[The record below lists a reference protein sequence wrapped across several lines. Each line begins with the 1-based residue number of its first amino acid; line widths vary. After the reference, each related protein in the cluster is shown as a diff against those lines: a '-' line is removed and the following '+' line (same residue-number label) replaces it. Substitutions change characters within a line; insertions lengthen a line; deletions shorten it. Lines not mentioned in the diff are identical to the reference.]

1 MSKEHSHE
9 HSHIHSHEHEHEH
22 QHEHK
27 HSHGT
32 EEHTHGHSHV
42 HSHDHEHKHSHDHD
56 HSGDH
61 DHKHSNCC
69 GQGHNHECGAAVAD
83 NLTKEEK
90 TLKVLLHHWVDHNK
104 SHEESFKEWV
114 EKARTMDRTETSTY
128 IAKAI
133 EYMEKADEMLLEAQK
148 HI

>member
-9 HSHIHSHEHEHEH
+9 HNHEHGHIHSHDHEH

-32 EEHTHGHSHV
+32 EEHTHEHSHV
-42 HSHDHEHKHSHDHD
+42 HSHDHEHKHSHN
-56 HSGDH
+56 H
-61 DHKHSNCC
+61 DHKHGNCC
-69 GQGHNHECGAAVAD
+69 GQGHNHECGATVAD

-114 EKARTMDRTETSTY
+114 EKARTMDRTETSDY

>member
-1 MSKEHSHE
+1 MSKEHLHD
-9 HSHIHSHEHEHEH
+9 HSHEQEHCHCEAEH
-22 QHEHK
+22 NHEHK
-27 HSHGT
+27 HVHEHKHNHGT
-32 EEHTHGHSHV
+32 EEHTHEHSHV
-42 HSHDHEHKHSHDHD
+42 HSHTHE

-61 DHKHSNCC
+61 NHTHSNCC
-69 GQGHNHECGAAVAD
+69 GHEHSNECGAAAID

-114 EKARTMDRTETSTY
+114 EKAKVMNRTETSDY
-128 IAKAI
+128 IVKAI